1 MFHGSS
7 RSLLISVI
15 LLAFAGGAAFAGD
28 GDLFEA
34 VRENDAA
41 RVRALIDAD
50 ADVNAYD
57 DQWATPLYYAV
68 LGTHARIVRLLVGS
82 GADFHRSIIPEGPG
96 YRWGSDALSMALSIG
111 AAETVDVLLEFG
123 ADPATLERYGNY
135 QVGEALY
142 REDPV
147 ALEHAFTFTRTG
159 HPNLVMFLH
168 YPVASRE
175 IRAVIDAKFPEIVE
189 GSYTTLDALIALQD
203 AYLASYSPV
212 PDLQLPLASS
222 VLEDPGIPDRY
233 SAGKAVDGALST
245 SWVEGVEGPGVG
257 EQLAFLI
264 SRETSVI
271 EIFPGYGDE
280 RYFIPN
286 NRLCRANLTIYV
298 FVAGVTEKA
307 VIFSVKQLLHTEL
320 EFDDRPAIQ
329 EFEVELPEIDVLP
342 QFGTVFAVIEIVDVY
357 PGTRWDD
364 TCIAEVRVR

>member
-7 RSLLISVI
+7 RSLLVFAV
-15 LLAFAGGAAFAGD
+15 LLAFVGGAVFAGD

-41 RVRALIDAD
+41 RVRALIDAG

-68 LGTHARIVRLLVGS
+68 LGTHAKIVRLLLGS
-82 GADFHRSIIPEGPG
+82 SADPHRSIVPEGPG
-96 YRWGSDALSMALSIG
+96 FPWGSDAIALALSIG
-111 AAETVDVLLEFG
+111 ATEIVDVLLESG
-123 ADPATLERYGNY
+123 ADPATLEHYRNHR
-135 QVGEALY
+135 VGGALY
-142 REDPV
+142 RGDPI
-147 ALEHAFTFTRTG
+147 ALGQAFASTRAG
-159 HPNLVMFLH
+159 HPNLLVFLH
-168 YPVASRE
+168 YPLASRE
-175 IRAVIDAKFPEIVE
+175 VRAAIDAQFPEIEE
-189 GSYTTLDALIALQD
+189 GSYTALDALIALKD
-203 AYLASYSPV
+203 SPLASFFPV

-222 VLEDPGIPDRY
+222 VLEDSGIPDRY
-233 SAGKAVDGALST
+233 SADKAVDDTLST

-286 NRLCRANLTIYV
+286 NRLRRANLTIYV

-307 VIFSVKQLLHTEL
+307 VVFSVEQLLHAEL